1 MAIIKATPKRG
12 GGGHWYDAEAKP
24 RHTMPL
30 ASGEGE
36 RNTTLRDARKY
47 QLIPSVTTL
56 LGLFAK
62 PGLERWK
69 QDQILRIAFD
79 NPAKLDESFE
89 NYASRCLVL
98 HEKPVEDA
106 ASFGTRIHD
115 AIEKFFEGEPIEE
128 ELLPYVKPAFDWKQE
143 NQLRFIEREK
153 TLVNLE
159 EGFAGTVDIVGLGAN
174 QEKFVIDW
182 KTRKTKP
189 KQKVTSYDFQIHQI
203 AAYAATYWGADAVD
217 AEQVHGANA
226 YLSSTE
232 PGRFEVIKYSP
243 AELKDAWAVFKSACA
258 IWRSLKGYDPR
269 QTQTN

>member
-1 MAIIKATPKRG
+1 
-12 GGGHWYDAEAKP
+12 
-24 RHTMPL
+24 MPL
-30 ASGEGE
+30 ASGSGE
-36 RNTTLRDARKY
+36 RNTTLRDARKHN
-47 QLIPSVTTL
+47 LIPSVTTL

-69 QDQILRIAFD
+69 QDQLIRIAHE
-79 NPAKLDESFE
+79 NPPLDGESFE
-89 NYASRCLVL
+89 DYADRCLVL

-115 AIEKFFEGEPIEE
+115 AIEKFFEGDPIDD

-153 TLVNLE
+153 TMVNLE

-182 KTRKTKP
+182 KTRKTK
-189 KQKVTSYDFQIHQI
+189 KGVKVSSYDFQIHQI

-243 AELKDAWAVFKSACA
+243 SELKDAWGVFKSACA

-269 QTQTN
+269 KQTN